1 MKPNITAPDL
11 LTVKETAAYLRIPTP
26 TIYHLI
32 HRGQLPAI
40 QIGKR
45 WRIKKELLD
54 RDILHNAPV
63 SRSVVVVEPEQEDQQ
78 FFRAAF
84 APFGVPISLASN
96 SAEAL
101 DVLEDTEPC
110 MVMVSLHLEDG
121 SATSLYHTL
130 RERLPD
136 LPIVITMERPDDEA
150 LATILRDGPVTV
162 LKKPIKR
169 QHLKQIIQVYCHADT
184 EA

>member
-1 MKPNITAPDL
+1 MKTNITAPDL

-45 WRIKKELLD
+45 WRIKKDLLD
-54 RDILHNAPV
+54 RDILHNTPV
-63 SRSVVVVEPEQEDQQ
+63 SSTVTVVEPDNEAQQ
-78 FFRAAF
+78 FFRTSF
-84 APFGVPISLASN
+84 SPFGVPLNVVST

-101 DVLEDTEPC
+101 ATLEDREPS
-110 MVMVSLHLEDG
+110 MVLISLHLEDG
-121 SATSLYHTL
+121 SAASLYQKM
-130 RERLPD
+130 REKFPD
-136 LPIVITMERPDDEA
+136 LPIVITMEHPDDEA

-169 QHLKQIIQVYCHADT
+169 QHLKQIIQVYCHADV